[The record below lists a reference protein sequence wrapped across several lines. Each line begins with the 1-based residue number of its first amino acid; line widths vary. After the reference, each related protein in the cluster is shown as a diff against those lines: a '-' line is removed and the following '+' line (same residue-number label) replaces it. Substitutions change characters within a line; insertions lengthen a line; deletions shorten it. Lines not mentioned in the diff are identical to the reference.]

1 MVKHFVIWKLKDA
14 FTVDQNIDHARKIKR
29 SLEGLKGQID
39 GLVDIKVQDELLSSS
54 SGTVLLDTTFVD
66 EAALKAYQTN
76 PKHLEVAFFVRSVAQ
91 ERLSADYE
99 C

>member
-54 SGTVLLDTTFVD
+54 SGTVLAKKWTGWDIGSEPSTSR
-66 EAALKAYQTN
+66 Q
-76 PKHLEVAFFVRSVAQ
+76 
-91 ERLSADYE
+91 LSATHDKGRQ
-99 C
+99 